1 MDMNLFMDKLLAR
14 ALECG
19 LTAAEIYY
27 VESNDFSAGAKQG
40 EINSYKVSETCALG
54 LRGLWNG
61 KMGYASTEAFDD
73 EAIEQLIDGVKESAE
88 LVETEEQDEIFPGEE
103 SYPTLPE
110 TETDIATVTAE
121 EKLDAALTL
130 EKTVKEADPRIVNV
144 PAANVQSTVATV
156 RLKNTYGLDLSS
168 TEKMIA
174 AVAGAIAC
182 EGKSTTVGYQVKAAP
197 KFADIDIAA
206 LGKEAADWALAAL
219 NGKAVEAGEYRIIMH
234 REAMCDLLRTFSG
247 IFSAENAQRQ
257 MSLLAGKEGTKVAS
271 DAVTLMDDPLL
282 PGGFGS
288 GTFDAEGSACRTKTV
303 IENGILNTLL
313 HSRKTARKQGVETT
327 GNASRPSVTAPIRVA
342 PTNFF
347 FKPGEKDLDA
357 LMEQMGD
364 GLVIT
369 ELAGLH
375 SGANAISGDFS
386 LLSKGYRVENGKRTH
401 AVEQITVAGNFY
413 QLLANIREVGS
424 DLLFPASSIGSPSV
438 DVGTLTVAGK

>member
-288 GTFDAEGSACRTKTV
+288 GTFDAEGSACNRFTYTYAPLKGLGHFIHTYV
-303 IENGILNTLL
+303 CDGNPIPTFQGEPERVSIPNDIDAFANEIWEN
-313 HSRKTARKQGVETT
+313 
-327 GNASRPSVTAPIRVA
+327 
-342 PTNFF
+342 
-347 FKPGEKDLDA
+347 LDA
-357 LMEQMGD
+357 NNKISLYVRYVSLED
-364 GLVIT
+364 G
-369 ELAGLH
+369 
-375 SGANAISGDFS
+375 
-386 LLSKGYRVENGKRTH
+386 
-401 AVEQITVAGNFY
+401 
-413 QLLANIREVGS
+413 
-424 DLLFPASSIGSPSV
+424 SV
-438 DVGTLTVAGK
+438 QNRMFNKNV